1 MFFEQAAEIEA
12 VFHAAEGGDLTDRL
26 GGAFQKLPRLFHP
39 QGGVILLGSH
49 AGEAAEALDEVEFVQ
64 PAEGGKRLVGKMT
77 RGIAV
82 NGLQRRGEISG

>member
-26 GGAFQKLPRLFHP
+26 GGAFQKLPCLFHP

-49 AGEAAEALDEVEFVQ
+49 AGEAAEALDEVEFAANAAV
-64 PAEGGKRLVGKMT
+64 AEVVIVV
-77 RGIAV
+77 IATTIAMIV
-82 NGLQRRGEISG
+82 K